1 MPTPP
6 DAAEPVRHD
15 RRVPP
20 PPVQVPRALEIATA
34 WGWRLLVVSAAV
46 YLFAFLVL
54 GRVQLVAVPLLLAVL
69 VAALLSPLYR
79 VMLRARIPRYP
90 AAFVSVV
97 VFVTLVVAAI
107 TVVSQQ
113 IASQIGDFGTSASE
127 GLDQIL
133 AFVADLLGVSLTD
146 VRDAITGAAAGFVE
160 QSESL
165 ATGAVVAT
173 GTATSVLTGA
183 LLTVFAVFFY
193 LADGERIWAFLVGL
207 LPRDGRPRADV
218 AGRRS
223 WGTLSGYVRA
233 LPVVAL
239 VDALGIGIGAAVL
252 GVPFALPIAVITFIG
267 AFVPLVGAI
276 VTGALAVLVAL
287 VSEGLVT
294 ALILLAVVFA
304 VQQLESY
311 VLQPLLLGRAVELY
325 PLAVVAAITTGIV
338 LADIIGGILAVP
350 LLAMAVTFVR
360 SLAAPHHV
368 PYSDPDDSV
377 PPDDPAPPRVPGH
390 EPGEDVRPH
399 APVEEYE

>member
-1 MPTPP
+1 MPPP
-6 DAAEPVRHD
+6 PVER
-15 RRVPP
+15 RSARVPP

-34 WGWRLLVVSAAV
+34 WAWRLVVVSAAV

-54 GRVQLVAVPLLLAVL
+54 DRVQLVAVPLLLAVL
-69 VAALLSPLYR
+69 VAALLAPLYR
-79 VMLRARIPRYP
+79 GLRRGLVPRYP
-90 AAFVSVV
+90 AAGLSVT
-97 VFVTLVVAAI
+97 VFVALVVLAI

-113 IASQIGDFGTSASE
+113 IASQIGEFGTSASE

-133 AFVADLLGVSLTD
+133 AFVADSLGVSLND
-146 VRDAITGAAAGFVE
+146 VRTAITGAAAGLVE
-160 QSESL
+160 QSEGL

-193 LADGERIWAFLVGL
+193 LADGERIWSFLVGL
-207 LPRDGRPRADV
+207 LPQAGRPQADV

-267 AFVPLVGAI
+267 AFVPLVGAV

-287 VSEGLVT
+287 VDQGPVT

-311 VLQPLLLGRAVELY
+311 VLQPLLLGRAVELH

-338 LADIIGGILAVP
+338 LAGIVGGVLAVP

-360 SLAAPHHV
+360 SLAAPQHV
-368 PYSDPDDSV
+368 PYTDPEDTD
-377 PPDDPAPPRVPGH
+377 PPPGPAEPRVPGH
-390 EPGEDVRPH
+390 VPGEDVR
-399 APVEEYE
+399 ATAGVQDYG